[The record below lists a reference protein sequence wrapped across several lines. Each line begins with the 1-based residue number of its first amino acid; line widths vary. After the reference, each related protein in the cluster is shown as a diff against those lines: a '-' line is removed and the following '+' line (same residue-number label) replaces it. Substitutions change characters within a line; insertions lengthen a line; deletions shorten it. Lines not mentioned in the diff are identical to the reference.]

1 VLGETISGLGR
12 YPMDIYPSGLR
23 YLLTFILPVAFFAYF
38 PALQLVREP
47 SFTVAGQAIL
57 LAIIFFF
64 LSRAWWR
71 YSMKH
76 YSSASS

>member
-1 VLGETISGLGR
+1 
-12 YPMDIYPSGLR
+12 MDIYPAGLK
-23 YLLTFILPVAFFAYF
+23 YMLTYIVPVAFFAYF

-47 SFTVAGQAIL
+47 SYTVVAEAAALAVVFFTV
-57 LAIIFFF
+57 
-64 LSRAWWR
+64 SRFWWR